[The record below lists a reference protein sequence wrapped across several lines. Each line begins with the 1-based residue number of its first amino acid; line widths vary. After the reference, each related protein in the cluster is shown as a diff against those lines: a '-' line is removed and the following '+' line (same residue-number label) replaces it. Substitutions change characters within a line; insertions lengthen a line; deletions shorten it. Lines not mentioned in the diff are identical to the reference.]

1 MFVTCIAT
9 GRAGMPNDED
19 TTYTP
24 TPEQNAAAFSGPA
37 PGVNRFISS
46 FGPTGLR
53 IAFIEDGIDGAPH
66 FRGAVTMHP
75 QDGIKLMT
83 MLQVVLVPF
92 VDALAQVEERGN
104 AKTE

>member
-1 MFVTCIAT
+1 
-9 GRAGMPNDED
+9 
-19 TTYTP
+19 
-24 TPEQNAAAFSGPA
+24 
-37 PGVNRFISS
+37 
-46 FGPTGLR
+46 
-53 IAFIEDGIDGAPH
+53 
-66 FRGAVTMHP
+66 MHP